1 MSNACE
7 FQPLTKDRRTETSAR
22 TPSVSRRYFSWF
34 EDEEWANG
42 LSHAIGSLLSVAAS
56 WWLLKRI
63 IPEATPAQIV
73 ASVVYCFSLVGV
85 YTASTLSHWTHS
97 PVWRQR
103 FRQWDQGLIY
113 LLIVGTYTPFAVTC
127 LDGWW
132 HLVTV
137 LMWTIALLGFISKV
151 VLSHR
156 VDSVSLW
163 IYLFLGWLP
172 VLIVPRFLTHG
183 PPETLVLMVA
193 GGLAYSV
200 GSALLANDH
209 RMRFLHVGWHLFV
222 ILGSVLHYW
231 AVWSYLVARS

>member
-7 FQPLTKDRRTETSAR
+7 LPPLTERECPER
-22 TPSVSRRYFSWF
+22 PSPRIHSVYGRFRFWLD
-34 EDEEWANG
+34 DEEWANG
-42 LSHAIGSLLSVAAS
+42 LSHAVGCLFSVAAS
-56 WWLLKRI
+56 WLLIRKI
-63 IPEATPAQIV
+63 APNATAGQIV
-73 ASVVYCFSLVGV
+73 ACVVYCLSLVGV
-85 YTASTLSHWTHS
+85 YTASTLSHWTRS
-97 PVWRQR
+97 PRLRQR

-113 LLIVGTYTPFAVTC
+113 LLIAGTYTPFAVVC

-137 LMWTIALLGFISKV
+137 LMWSIALVGFFSKV

-172 VLIVPRFLTHG
+172 VLIIPRFLAFG
-183 PPETLVLMVA
+183 PPSVLGLMVA
-193 GGLAYSV
+193 GGLAYSL
-200 GSALLANDH
+200 GSALLANDQ
-209 RMRFLHVGWHLFV
+209 RAPFLHVGWHLSV

-231 AVWSYLVARS
+231 AVWEYLALR